1 MNFAIVNLHCDGACL
16 DNGKP
21 HANGGYGVVVES
33 SGEVITTRFGK
44 LRVGTQT
51 NNRAELEAM
60 LQALNYIS
68 ESDKSNQYT
77 IYSDSTTVV
86 DGILGVAKRKANRD
100 IWEDIERVC
109 GILTMQ
115 GYSIKVAHCNKEE
128 LDSSDVRYQMNVL
141 ADSLAFR
148 GANAL
153 IIC

>member
-1 MNFAIVNLHCDGACL
+1 MKVVNIHCDGACL

-21 HANGGYGVVVES
+21 NAIGGYGVVIES
-33 SGEVITTRFGK
+33 GGEVITTGFGK

-60 LQALNYIS
+60 SQALNHIFKHGKKDTIY
-68 ESDKSNQYT
+68 N

-86 DGILGVAKRKANRD
+86 DGMLGIAKRKANRD
-100 IWEDIERVC
+100 IWEDIENAC
-109 GILTMQ
+109 QAINL
-115 GYSIKVAHCNKEE
+115 SKFKVAVHHCNKEE
-128 LDSSDVRYQMNVL
+128 LDPKDILYRMNVQ
-141 ADSLAFR
+141 ADLLAFR

>member
-1 MNFAIVNLHCDGACL
+1 MRAVNLHCDGACL
-16 DNGKP
+16 DNGKSY
-21 HANGGYGVVVES
+21 AMGGYGVVVEEN
-33 SGEVITTRFGK
+33 GQVIETRFGK
-44 LRVGTQT
+44 LREGLQT

-60 LQALNYIS
+60 LGALNYIFEKGDS
-68 ESDKSNQYT
+68 SVKYH

-100 IWEDIERVC
+100 LWEDIENAC
-109 GILTMQ
+109 
-115 GYSIKVAHCNKEE
+115 KVLNLQQYHITVMHCNKEVLGSE
-128 LDSSDVRYQMNVL
+128 SSHYQMNVL